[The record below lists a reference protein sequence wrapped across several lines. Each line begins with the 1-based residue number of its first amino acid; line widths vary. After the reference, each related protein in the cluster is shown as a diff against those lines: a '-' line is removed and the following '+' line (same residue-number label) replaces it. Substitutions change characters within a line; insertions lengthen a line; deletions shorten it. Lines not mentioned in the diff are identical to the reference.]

1 MRERKF
7 QGLRSKEDIEREAPR
22 ERETYAE
29 DVIIEFLD
37 RNPNGASITQIVSR
51 TTLARNTVNRHL
63 EKLVAIGKVKKRDFG
78 HLALYS
84 KGGYID
90 KNSGEKHEF
99 SNERRFNFQLV
110 NRGIEGNYIY
120 IQQLELGPFR
130 EEKVTGGILI
140 DVKDAETFSRLFHT
154 YALKNVK
161 KNESD

>member
-1 MRERKF
+1 M
-7 QGLRSKEDIEREAPR
+7 
-22 ERETYAE
+22 
-29 DVIIEFLD
+29 
-37 RNPNGASITQIVSR
+37 
-51 TTLARNTVNRHL
+51 
-63 EKLVAIGKVKKRDFG
+63 KKRDFG

-90 KNSGEKHEF
+90 KDSGEKHEF

-154 YALKNVK
+154 YALKNVR